1 MSDDFSTRLVRFAE
15 RLADESRALLRPAAA
30 DTPVVDLKADQS
42 YVTETD
48 RAIETRL
55 REIIDAEFPDH
66 GILGEE
72 HGSRDLDAEFV
83 WVLDPI
89 DGTAPFIA
97 GIPVYGTLIGL
108 ARCGRPWLGVI
119 DHPATSDRWV
129 GVSGEWATLN
139 GAAVRTR
146 RCPDLAPALMTNSNP
161 DFFNGAERRAFEAL
175 RTRVRYTQYGG
186 SCYAYGVLAS
196 GRTDLAADG
205 GLDPFD
211 IFAPAAVI
219 EGAGGRI
226 TDWSGQRFTL
236 GWAGRVLA
244 AGDPDLHAQALAV
257 LQSSAGSGDRLS

>member
-1 MSDDFSTRLVRFAE
+1 MSNTFTARLVRFAE
-15 RLADESRALLRPAAA
+15 RLADESRAILREDARLA
-30 DTPVVDLKADQS
+30 PVVELKADQS

-48 RAIETRL
+48 RRIETRL
-55 REIIDAEFPDH
+55 REIIEAEYPDH

-108 ARCGRPWLGVI
+108 ARQGQPWMGVI

-129 GVSGEWATLN
+129 GLSGAWARLN
-139 GAAVRTR
+139 GKPVRTR
-146 RCPDLAPALMTNSNP
+146 RCDGLAPALMTNSNP
-161 DFFNGAERRAFEAL
+161 DFFDQPQRAAFDAL
-175 RTRVRYTQYGG
+175 RSCVRYTQYGG

-196 GRTDLAADG
+196 GRTDLAIDG
-205 GLDPFD
+205 GLDTFD

-219 EGAGGRI
+219 EGAGGKI
-226 TDWSGQRFTL
+226 SDWSGQRFTL
-236 GWAGRVLA
+236 DWQGLVLA
-244 AGDPDLHAQALAV
+244 AGDHALHANALAL
-257 LQSSAGSGDRLS
+257 LQR

>member
-1 MSDDFSTRLVRFAE
+1 MADDHVSRMTRFAE
-15 RLADESRALLRPAAA
+15 RLADESRAILREAAGQ
-30 DTPVVDLKADQS
+30 TPDVTIKADDS

-48 RAIETRL
+48 KRVETRL
-55 REIIDAEFPDH
+55 REIIDAEHPEH
-66 GILGEE
+66 GVLGEE
-72 HGSRDLDAEFV
+72 HGARDLDAEYV

-108 ARCGRPWLGVI
+108 ARNGRPWLGVI

-129 GVSGEWATLN
+129 GLSGEWATFN
-139 GAAVRTR
+139 GQPVRTR
-146 RCPDLAPALMTNSNP
+146 ACADFKPALMTCSNA
-161 DFFNGAERRAFEAL
+161 DFFAPDQRAAFDTL
-175 RTRVRYTQYGG
+175 RSRVRYTQYGG

-196 GRTDLAADG
+196 GRTDLAVDG

-219 EGAGGRI
+219 EGAGGVI

-236 GWAGRVLA
+236 DWHGLVLA
-244 AGDPDLHAQALAV
+244 AGDHDLHRQALA
-257 LQSSAGSGDRLS
+257 LLETAPRSP